1 MTKLQLQQIKLNQIV
16 EKDFGRV
23 AVILEGRD
31 TAGKT
36 GTIRE
41 LTHYLPTSKYSVSFS
56 NMPSAWDMENWLES
70 WEMKLPGDNQI
81 VLFDRSWYSRAMVQK
96 LNGWCSDEQYEDFMA
111 SVLDWEAK
119 QPVKFIKLWLSISEE
134 EQRVRIGNRQE
145 SPLTSWKFSPNDALA
160 LSKYDQMTPKPPSA
174 KSTGIPPSSPCI
186 VYHGAVARVKKKL
199 LRVLKKLYEVYGH
212 PRKICGVFGGNLRQN
227 PLRSRPAPR
236 NCRCN
241 FIMHRVK

>member
-96 LNGWCSDEQYEDFMA
+96 LNGWCSDQQYKEFLLDYK
-111 SVLDWEAK
+111 DWENR
-119 QPVKFIKLWLSISEE
+119 QRQNGVRFVKLWLSITED
-134 EQRVRIGNRQE
+134 EQSYRIRKRKN
-145 SPLTSWKFSPNDALA
+145 SPLTYWKFSENDENA
-160 LSKYDQMTPKPPSA
+160 LSQYDRMSILKERVVDGEWNVLDYNHKKSGIKSA
-174 KSTGIPPSSPCI
+174 AKTIIRAC
-186 VYHGAVARVKKKL
+186 KK
-199 LRVLKKLYEVYGH
+199 
-212 PRKICGVFGGNLRQN
+212 
-227 PLRSRPAPR
+227 
-236 NCRCN
+236 
-241 FIMHRVK
+241 